1 MEYTSF
7 NTKFASEYGIEEAIM
22 IENLSYWIEKN
33 AANNKHYHDGRFW
46 TYNSAEAFT
55 KLFPF
60 WSQFQI
66 KRILTSLESKGI
78 ILKGEFNE
86 SAYDRTRWYAFTDGF
101 LQKLQL
107 DRAKSY
113 TREDEIARPIPN
125 NYQNTNISS
134 SSNEDSE
141 SAHAEEELFNSGHS
155 RQSNP
160 TPKAPSQK
168 KDFNTADF
176 VNGLVEIGV
185 DEQVARDWVKQR
197 MAKRLSQ
204 TSTALSQAIREFN
217 KIQGRT
223 PNELILFAIE
233 RGWGGFKAEWFN
245 NEISRRNDSGRNIGN
260 SAKGIDLFN
269 DGRERHYTSVLPSTD
284 ELLGNKGPSL

>member
-55 KLFPF
+55 KLF
-60 WSQFQI
+60 
-66 KRILTSLESKGI
+66 
-78 ILKGEFNE
+78 FNE

-141 SAHAEEELFNSGHS
+141 SAHAEEELFNSGHPQ
-155 RQSNP
+155 QSNP
-160 TPKAPSQK
+160 TPKAPSPR

>member
-86 SAYDRTRWYAFTDGF
+86 SAYDRTRWYAFTDEF
-101 LQKLQL
+101 IQKLQL

-113 TREDEIARPIPN
+113 TREDEIVRPIPN
-125 NYQNTNISS
+125 NYQNTNIPS
-134 SSNEDSE
+134 SSNEDSGC
-141 SAHAEEELFNSGHS
+141 AHTQEELFDNDQAPQES
-155 RQSNP
+155 P
-160 TPKAPSQK
+160 TPVAPSPR

-176 VNGLVEIGV
+176 VKGLMDIGV
-185 DEQVARDWVKQR
+185 EEQVARDWVKQR
-197 MAKRLSQ
+197 MTKRLSQ

-217 KIQGRT
+217 KIQDRT

-233 RGWGGFKAEWFN
+233 RGWGGFKAEWYTREINRQDAN
-245 NEISRRNDSGRNIGN
+245 NKGN
-260 SAKGIDLFN
+260 SDNYDRIHESGE
-269 DGRERHYTSVLPSTD
+269 GRYYFST
-284 ELLGNKGPSL
+284 L